1 MIRIESL
8 SKEYGDIK
16 AVKNISLVI
25 KQGEITGF
33 LGPNGAGKSSTLKI
47 IAGYN
52 KASSGRVYINEQ
64 NIEIEPENTKKLI
77 GYLPELNPLYSEMT
91 VFEYLKFVCEVRGIK
106 GSEFNAKLKE
116 IAGKCGIKERL
127 NQQIST
133 LSKGF
138 KQRVGLAQA
147 IIHDPP
153 ILILDEP
160 TNGLDPNQIIEIRS
174 LIRELGKNKTI
185 ILSSHIL
192 QEVQAICDRII
203 IIHQG
208 SIAADA
214 PKEELLKSVQK
225 RQTISLEFTLVD
237 ITEDDLITHFPF
249 ITVKRFEKMEK
260 SIVVVC
266 ETTSTKDIRFELSK
280 YLNSLKATILGLKY
294 EEKTLEEVFHNVT
307 IGKLLNGEIEGIKQ

>member
-1 MIRIESL
+1 
-8 SKEYGDIK
+8 
-16 AVKNISLVI
+16 
-25 KQGEITGF
+25 
-33 LGPNGAGKSSTLKI
+33 
-47 IAGYN
+47 
-52 KASSGRVYINEQ
+52 Q

>member
-116 IAGKCGIKERL
+116 IADKCGIKERL